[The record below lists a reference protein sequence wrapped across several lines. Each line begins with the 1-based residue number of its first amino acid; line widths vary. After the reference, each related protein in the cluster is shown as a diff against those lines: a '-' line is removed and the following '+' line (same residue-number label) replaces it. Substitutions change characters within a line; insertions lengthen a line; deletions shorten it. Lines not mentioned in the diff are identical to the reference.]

1 MVRLSYFNIT
11 FYICMWGRSEK
22 FKKTCPESQ
31 CTTPATPVYDDSL
44 ENDTNQKD
52 VVADVLDSE
61 SAQKID
67 EGDANIEPTDKELD
81 VKEDI
86 HSQSD
91 SNGISPAD
99 LVDVPKGLLQG
110 ITSLVGKIGIL
121 KDPLQ
126 LMGKENGLANKL
138 YHSSKITLH

>member
-1 MVRLSYFNIT
+1 M
-11 FYICMWGRSEK
+11 
-22 FKKTCPESQ
+22 
-31 CTTPATPVYDDSL
+31 
-44 ENDTNQKD
+44 
-52 VVADVLDSE
+52 LDSE
-61 SAQKID
+61 SAQQID

-99 LVDVPKGLLQG
+99 LVDVPKGLLH
-110 ITSLVGKIGIL
+110 SLVGKIGIL

-126 LMGKENGLANKL
+126 LMGKGNGLTNKL
-138 YHSSKITLH
+138 VSLIKDNSSLNKDYLKERSTRSSKK